1 MCHYRDIYQQMPF
14 EARLKNHLDYKYDLY
29 RNVEKIKYTD
39 KYISHYE
46 KYKHL
51 RQRLLK
57 EKDIRNK
64 LQKELGV

>member
-1 MCHYRDIYQQMPF
+1 MINYRDIYQQLPF

-39 KYISHYE
+39 KYISRHE
-46 KYKHL
+46 MFRHL
-51 RQRLLK
+51 RQNLLK